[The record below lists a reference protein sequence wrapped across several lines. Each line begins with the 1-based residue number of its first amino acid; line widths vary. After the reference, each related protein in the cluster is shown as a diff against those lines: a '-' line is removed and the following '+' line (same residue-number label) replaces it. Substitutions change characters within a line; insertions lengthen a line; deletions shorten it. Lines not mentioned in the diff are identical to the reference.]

1 MDLRELLQEMLEKK
15 ASDLHLRVGMPPVF
29 RIDGRLF
36 LKDAPPVDLE
46 GMKEIIGQALSP
58 EQGDGFYKRKELD
71 LALSVSKLGRFRV
84 NLYYQRGTPGMA
96 VRAVK
101 RVIPSFEE
109 LNLPQVVKKL
119 AEEQRGLILVTGTT
133 GSGKSTTLASMVDHI
148 NEIRRANILTI
159 EDPIEYV
166 HINKKSIIYQREL
179 GGDTEGFATAL
190 RQAFRQDPDV
200 ILLGEIRDMETMSIA
215 LTAADTGHL
224 VLSTLHT
231 LNAIET
237 INRIISFFPPHQH
250 QQIRLLL
257 SGVLK
262 AIISQR
268 LLNMADGKGR
278 VPAVEVLV
286 STASV
291 RDYLIDPLKTPQI
304 IDLMEAGQ
312 TQYGMQTFD
321 QSIMKLYQ
329 QGLIT
334 YADALLNSTNPDD
347 FELKV
352 KGITG
357 AADRRWTEFQ
367 KSEGADSPSL
377 S

>member
-1 MDLRELLQEMLEKK
+1 MDLRELLREMLEKE
-15 ASDLHLRVGMPPVF
+15 ASDLHLRVGMSPIF
-29 RIDGRLF
+29 RIDGRLSA
-36 LKDAPPVDLE
+36 KDAPP
-46 GMKEIIGQALSP
+46 IGLDDIKDMINQGLSQ
-58 EQGDGFYKRKELD
+58 EQREAFNKKRELD

-96 VRAVK
+96 IRSVK
-101 RVIPSFEE
+101 LTIPSFEE
-109 LNLPQVVKKL
+109 LNLPQVVKRL
-119 AEEQRGLILVTGTT
+119 AEELRGLILVTGTT
-133 GSGKSTTLASMVDHI
+133 GSGKSTTLATMVEHI
-148 NEIRRANILTI
+148 NQTRRANILTI

-166 HINKKSIIYQREL
+166 HLNKKSIVYQREL
-179 GGDTEGFATAL
+179 GGDTDGFDTAL

-200 ILLGEIRDMETMSIA
+200 ILLGEIRDLETMQIA

-262 AIISQR
+262 AVISQR
-268 LLNMADGKGR
+268 LLNMANGKGR

-286 STASV
+286 STGSV
-291 RDYLIDPLKTPQI
+291 RDYLIDPLKTHQI
-304 IDLMEAGQ
+304 ADLMEEGGV
-312 TQYGMQTFD
+312 QYGMQTFD
-321 QSIMKLYQ
+321 QSILRLYQ

-334 YADALLNSTNPDD
+334 YEDALLHSTNPDD
-347 FELKV
+347 LELKV

-367 KSEGADSPSL
+367 RSEGADSPS
-377 S
+377 

>member
-1 MDLRELLQEMLEKK
+1 
-15 ASDLHLRVGMPPVF
+15 
-29 RIDGRLF
+29 
-36 LKDAPPVDLE
+36 
-46 GMKEIIGQALSP
+46 MKEMISQGLSQ
-58 EQGDGFYKRKELD
+58 EQWEVFNKKRELD

-96 VRAVK
+96 IRAVK
-101 RVIPSFEE
+101 LVVPNFEE
-109 LNLPQVVKKL
+109 LNLPPVVKKL

-133 GSGKSTTLASMVDHI
+133 GSGKSTTLASMVEHI
-148 NEIRRANILTI
+148 NKTRRANILTI

-166 HINKKSIIYQREL
+166 HINEKSIIYQREL
-179 GGDTEGFATAL
+179 GSDTDGFAAAL

-200 ILLGEIRDMETMSIA
+200 ILLGEIRDLETMSIA

-268 LLNMADGKGR
+268 LLNTANGKGR
-278 VPAVEVLV
+278 VPAVEVLI
-286 STASV
+286 STGSV

-304 IDLMEAGQ
+304 VDLMEEGGV
-312 TQYGMQTFD
+312 QYGMQTFD
-321 QSIMKLYQ
+321 QSIMRLYQ

-334 YADALLNSTNPDD
+334 YDDALLHSTNPDD
-347 FELKV
+347 LELKV

-357 AADRRWTEFQ
+357 AADRRWTEFP
-367 KSEGADSPSL
+367 KDRGGNFPS
-377 S
+377 

>member
-1 MDLRELLQEMLEKK
+1 MDLRELLREMLEKE
-15 ASDLHLRVGMPPVF
+15 ASDLHLRVGTPPFF
-29 RIDGRLF
+29 RIDGRLSA
-36 LKDAPPVDLE
+36 KNVPPIGLDE
-46 GMKEIIGQALSP
+46 MKEMISQGLSQ
-58 EQGDGFYKRKELD
+58 EQREIFNKKRELD

-96 VRAVK
+96 IRAVK
-101 RVIPSFEE
+101 LTIPNFEE

-119 AEEQRGLILVTGTT
+119 AEERRGLILITGTT
-133 GSGKSTTLASMVDHI
+133 GSGKSTTLASMVEHI
-148 NEIRRANILTI
+148 NQTRRANILTI

-166 HINKKSIIYQREL
+166 HINEKSIIYQREL
-179 GGDTEGFATAL
+179 GSDTDGFAAAL

-200 ILLGEIRDMETMSIA
+200 ILLGEIRDIETMSIA

-262 AIISQR
+262 TVISQR
-268 LLNMADGKGR
+268 LLNMANGRGR

-286 STASV
+286 STGSV

-304 IDLMEAGQ
+304 SDLMEEGGV
-312 TQYGMQTFD
+312 QYGMQTFD
-321 QSIMKLYQ
+321 QSIMRLYQ

-334 YADALLNSTNPDD
+334 YEDALLHSTNPDD
-347 FELKV
+347 LELKV

-357 AADRRWTEFQ
+357 AADRRWTEFP
-367 KSEGADSPSL
+367 KGEGRNPPS
-377 S
+377 

>member
-1 MDLRELLQEMLEKK
+1 MDLRELLREMLERE
-15 ASDLHLRVGMPPVF
+15 ASDLHFRVGMPPFF
-29 RIDGRLF
+29 RIDGRLSA
-36 LKDAPPVDLE
+36 KDIPSISPEDME
-46 GMKEIIGQALSP
+46 EMINQALNQ
-58 EQGDGFYKRKELD
+58 EQREIFNKRRELD

-84 NLYYQRGTPGMA
+84 NLYHQRGTPGMA
-96 VRAVK
+96 IRSVK
-101 RVIPSFEE
+101 LVIPSYEG
-109 LNLPQVVKKL
+109 LNLPQIVKKL
-119 AEEQRGLILVTGTT
+119 ADEVRGLILVTGTT
-133 GSGKSTTLASMVDHI
+133 GSGKSTTLASMVEHI
-148 NEIRRANILTI
+148 NEARRSNILTI
-159 EDPIEYV
+159 EDPVEYV
-166 HINKKSIIYQREL
+166 HVNKKSIIYQREL
-179 GGDTEGFATAL
+179 GSDTENFATAL
-190 RQAFRQDPDV
+190 RHAFRQDPDV
-200 ILLGEIRDMETMSIA
+200 ILLGEIRDLETMAIA

-262 AIISQR
+262 AVISQR
-268 LLNMADGKGR
+268 LLNMASGKGR

-291 RDYLIDPLKTPQI
+291 RDYLVDPLKTTLI
-304 IDLMEAGQ
+304 TELMEEGAV
-312 TQYGMQTFD
+312 QYGMQTFD
-321 QSIMKLYQ
+321 QSIMRLYQ

-334 YADALLNSTNPDD
+334 YEDALLHCTNPDD

-367 KSEGADSPSL
+367 RSEGGDSL
-377 S
+377 SS

>member
-1 MDLRELLQEMLEKK
+1 MDLRELLREMLERE
-15 ASDLHLRVGMPPVF
+15 ASDLHLRVGMPPYF
-29 RIDGRLF
+29 RIDGRLTV
-36 LKDAPPVDLE
+36 KDAPPISNDD
-46 GMKEIIGQALSP
+46 MKEMINQALDQAQR
-58 EQGDGFYKRKELD
+58 EDFEGRKELD

-84 NLYYQRGTPGMA
+84 NLYYQRGTPGLA
-96 VRAVK
+96 VRSVK
-101 RVIPSFEE
+101 LAIPGFEE
-109 LNLPQVVKKL
+109 LNLPQVVKRL

-133 GSGKSTTLASMVDHI
+133 GSGKSTTLASMVEHI
-148 NEIRRANILTI
+148 NQTRKANVLTI

-166 HINKKSIIYQREL
+166 YMNKKCIIYQREL
-179 GGDTEGFATAL
+179 GGDTDGFALAL

-200 ILLGEIRDMETMSIA
+200 ILLGEIRDLETMQIA

-257 SGVLK
+257 AGVLK
-262 AIISQR
+262 AVISQR
-268 LLNMADGKGR
+268 LLNMANGKGR
-278 VPAVEVLV
+278 IPAVEVLV
-286 STASV
+286 ATASV
-291 RDYLIDPLKTPQI
+291 RDYLIDPLKTSQI
-304 IDLMEAGQ
+304 TDLMEEGAV
-312 TQYGMQTFD
+312 QYGMQTFD
-321 QSIMKLYQ
+321 QSIMRLYQ

-334 YADALLNSTNPDD
+334 YENALLHSTNPDD

-367 KSEGADSPSL
+367 RSEGGDSPSL
-377 S
+377 

>member
-1 MDLRELLQEMLEKK
+1 VDLRELLREMLEKE
-15 ASDLHLRVGMPPVF
+15 ASDLHLRVGMPPIF
-29 RIDGRLF
+29 RIDGKLST
-36 LKDAPPVDLE
+36 KDAPPIGLDE
-46 GMKEIIGQALSP
+46 MKEMISQGLSQ
-58 EQGDGFYKRKELD
+58 EQWEVFNKKRELD

-96 VRAVK
+96 IRAVK
-101 RVIPSFEE
+101 LVVPNFEE
-109 LNLPQVVKKL
+109 LNLPPVVKKL

-133 GSGKSTTLASMVDHI
+133 GSGKSTTLASMVEHI
-148 NEIRRANILTI
+148 NKTRRANILTI

-166 HINKKSIIYQREL
+166 HINEKSIIYQREL
-179 GGDTEGFATAL
+179 GSDTDGFAAAL

-200 ILLGEIRDMETMSIA
+200 ILLGEIRDLETMSIA

-268 LLNMADGKGR
+268 LLNTANGKGR
-278 VPAVEVLV
+278 VPAVEVLI
-286 STASV
+286 STGSV

-304 IDLMEAGQ
+304 VDLMEEGGV
-312 TQYGMQTFD
+312 QYGMQTFD
-321 QSIMKLYQ
+321 QSIMRLYQ

-334 YADALLNSTNPDD
+334 YDDALLHSTNPDD
-347 FELKV
+347 LELKV

-357 AADRRWTEFQ
+357 AADRRWTEFP
-367 KSEGADSPSL
+367 KDRGGNFPS
-377 S
+377 